1 MLVKTLGAET
11 QRTPRSRAATTER
24 ESASAL
30 PPDVRRW
37 LCLAVS
43 VWLSFWA
50 VPLVRALPG
59 SKSFARKVF
68 EGGART
74 KGTAQIEGADG
85 EAQPSPHIRR
95 RSRYEKVAQKNK
107 NLGTCYTEE
116 ARVQIRKLPNCWAA
130 LTNSRQLVAVRKR
143 ASA

>member
-1 MLVKTLGAET
+1 VSNLSFSLRLCGEMLVKTLSAET
-11 QRTPRSRAATTER
+11 QRTQRSRAAATER

-30 PPDVRRW
+30 PPELASRRW

-59 SKSFARKVF
+59 SKSFAKKVF

-74 KGTAQIEGADG
+74 KGTAQIEKGVDG

-116 ARVQIRKLPNCWAA
+116 ARVQIITIIWE
-130 LTNSRQLVAVRKR
+130 
-143 ASA
+143 